1 MIFRSVD
8 LHSVLV
14 FTAFAHWAKLNRDR
28 HAKCR
33 SGCSIVFRSPFTLVV
48 GFFAFDPRP
57 SYPINE
63 VLGYIFFVS
72 VLFLPCSLDSSC
84 CSTLG
89 HKIFLLVQF
98 NVPQS
103 LRLFQDRALDPS
115 SRFSSTATLTVR
127 VRDSDDQGPKFARDV
142 YEAKVGSNLCFKS

>member
-1 MIFRSVD
+1 MKYLDVYFSCQ
-8 LHSVLV
+8 S
-14 FTAFAHWAKLNRDR
+14 F
-28 HAKCR
+28 
-33 SGCSIVFRSPFTLVV
+33 
-48 GFFAFDPRP
+48 
-57 SYPINE
+57 
-63 VLGYIFFVS
+63 
-72 VLFLPCSLDSSC
+72 FLPCSLDSSC

-103 LRLFQDRALDPS
+103 LRLIQDRALDPS

-142 YEAKVGSNLCFKS
+142 YEAKVGSNLCF